1 MKKSILLFVTL
12 FIALMSYSQVG
23 INVDGSDPD
32 ESAILDVKS
41 TTLGLLIPRMTDA
54 EKNAIVLPATGLLVF
69 QTDEVTG
76 FYFNKGT
83 PISPD
88 WVIISGDNLGDHIAT
103 ETLDLSNYKIINLS
117 EPIAAGDAATK
128 QYVDNN
134 GDNLGD
140 HLATE
145 NLDLSNY
152 KIVNLLEPTANTD
165 AATKQYVDVNSGDN
179 LGDHT
184 ATENVKLTGN
194 WLSNDGGNEGV
205 FVSEDGKVGVG
216 NATPSTKLD
225 VDGTV
230 TATAFSGD
238 GSGLSGISGDNLGDH
253 TATENLDLAN
263 NKIVNLI
270 EPTANTDAATK
281 QYVDA
286 NSGDNL
292 GNHTATENVK
302 LTGNW
307 LSNDGGDEGVFVTED
322 GKVGIGNVVPAS
334 KLDVDGTVT
343 ATSFSGDGSGLSGI
357 SGDNLGNHTATE
369 NLDLANN
376 KIVNLLEPTAN
387 TDAATKQYV
396 DANSGDNLGDH
407 TATETLNLANNKIIN
422 LTEPTANTDAATKQY
437 VDNSGDNLGDHTAT
451 ETLDLSN
458 NKIIN
463 LTEPTANTDA
473 ATKQYVDANSGD
485 NLGNH
490 TATEN
495 VKLTGNW
502 LSNDGGDEG
511 VFVAEDGRVG
521 IGNAVPASKLDV
533 DGTVTATSFSGDGS
547 GLSGISGDNL
557 GDHTA
562 TENLDLANNKI
573 VNLLEPTANTDAAT
587 KQYVDANSGDNLGDH
602 TATENVKLTGN
613 WLSNDGGNEGVFVT
627 EDGKVGVGN
636 ATPSTKLDVDGTVT
650 ATAFSGDGSGL
661 SGISGDNLGDHT
673 ATENLDL
680 ANNKIVNLLEPTA
693 NTDAATKQYVDA
705 NSGDNLGNH
714 TATENLDLA
723 NNKIVNLLEPTA
735 NTDAATKQYVDANS
749 GDNLGN
755 HTATENIKLSSYW
768 LSGDG
773 NSEGIYVHDNGKVG
787 VGTSSPDAAFQIES
801 NEANTF
807 KVSRSYGLN
816 PTEFVIESN
825 GEMSL
830 AKNSVEYARLGWSPG
845 DYGSLELKHDGTT
858 FIELKSSKTYFNGYG
873 NVGIGTTSPSTKLE
887 VNGTVTATY
896 YVGDGSG
903 LTGVAD
909 NLGNHTATSS
919 LNMANH
925 KIINLTNPTS
935 SFDAAT
941 KDYVDSNGDNLG
953 NHTATTILN
962 MTSHK
967 ITNLS
972 APTANSDAATK
983 YYVDNSGDNLGNHTA
998 TQNVR
1003 LNGKY
1008 LSGDGGSEGVFVTTA
1023 GNVGVGLTTP
1033 SQKLEVNGKIEA
1045 EDGLLVDIASQHGVY
1060 VNEATNNGIHV
1071 KKVGNPGGPSYS
1083 FISGNGVLIEEAEG
1097 HGLLIGYT
1105 EENGVY
1111 VRNAEKDGF
1120 NVWYAGSPSSW
1131 MASSLN
1137 NGIEIM
1143 GAQGYGVYVGQ
1154 ADRDGLHI
1162 RKAGSGATNTNSTL
1176 NNGVEIEGAQ
1186 GYGLYVGNSGN
1197 DGVYLAN
1204 SGGDGY
1210 YVYEAEDYGF
1220 KAANV
1225 GLDGFYVQY
1234 PGDDGFYVYSATDD
1248 GLYVNNAGDDAI
1260 YSRTTNASN
1269 EWGLY
1274 TPDKVHAY
1282 NVTSKGSS
1290 SYAKNTGSYTLEPGD
1305 IVCISGGLEKN
1316 VLDGAGFPVVNISK
1330 ATKSNSQA
1338 VFGVVE
1344 YKVTIR
1350 KEMEEAPE
1358 GETSELKKSFEH
1370 ANGNVSQGDYL
1381 SVIVFGQA
1389 EVKVSDSKSIQA
1401 GQKLTISETAGK
1413 ARTLNSQDSWADTGI
1428 LGKALENSAGHGKIT
1443 IFVNCK

>member
-322 GKVGIGNVVPAS
+322 GKVGIGNAVPAS

-533 DGTVTATSFSGDGS
+533 DGTVTATS
-547 GLSGISGDNL
+547 
-557 GDHTA
+557 
-562 TENLDLANNKI
+562 
-573 VNLLEPTANTDAAT
+573 
-587 KQYVDANSGDNLGDH
+587 
-602 TATENVKLTGN
+602 
-613 WLSNDGGNEGVFVT
+613 
-627 EDGKVGVGN
+627 
-636 ATPSTKLDVDGTVT
+636 
-650 ATAFSGDGSGL
+650 FSGDGSGL